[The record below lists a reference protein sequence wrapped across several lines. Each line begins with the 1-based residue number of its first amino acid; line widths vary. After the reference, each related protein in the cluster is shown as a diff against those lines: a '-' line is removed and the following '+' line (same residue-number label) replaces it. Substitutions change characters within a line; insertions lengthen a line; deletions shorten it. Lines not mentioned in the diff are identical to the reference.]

1 MMNTNFTISN
11 GSRGLRALA
20 MGAVALLA
28 FACAKP
34 AAETG
39 TDSSSSQNQWEQ
51 LGGQKLLTFRTGS
64 ASQTKADGESATA
77 LPENTSF
84 GVYAFYQEGDVDG
97 GVTAHWTDGGW
108 NPAFMFNQQVYYE
121 ATGQAGEY
129 TINGGKY
136 SYTPWRYWPANEE
149 NTISFWAYYPYGAG
163 SRINAADDNEY
174 TNASTGLPRVQ
185 FTADG
190 TTDLMTS
197 DLMEDYVYDT
207 NDGIVPFTFHHRLAN
222 VKILAKKE
230 FSGME
235 AGTDGYDPSTDGNAL
250 EGTVKIT
257 SIKVNGLAISGIY
270 DPTADSWTVGTGT
283 QTWSAVATGTTV
295 TTDPTQVATYLH
307 IPQTLSDDVTIEIAY
322 TVTYNLP
329 EGDEVTEFTKS
340 FKLNSA
346 TATEG
351 GTETAGITAWE
362 QNKQYSYTLTISQ
375 IEVMLQLQVDPIT
388 EVYYDSDHEDYLIKL

>member
-1 MMNTNFTISN
+1 MNSNFTISN

-39 TDSSSSQNQWEQ
+39 IDSSSDQNQWEQ

-77 LPENTSF
+77 LPESTSF

-97 GVTAHWTDGGW
+97 GVAAHWTDGGW

-149 NTISFWAYYPYGAG
+149 NTISFWAYYPYGEATM
-163 SRINAADDNEY
+163 INADGSAY
-174 TNASTGLPRVQ
+174 TKDSEGLPTVQ
-185 FTADG
+185 FTTDG
-190 TTDLMTS
+190 ETDLMTA
-197 DLMEDYVYDT
+197 DLEKDYVYST
-207 NDGIVPFTFHHRLAN
+207 NNGVVPFTFHHRLAN
-222 VKILAKKE
+222 VKFLAKKE
-230 FSGME
+230 FSGM
-235 AGTDGYDPSTDGNAL
+235 ASGTDGYTPDTSGNEL

-270 DPTADSWTVGTGT
+270 DPTADSWTTSGT
-283 QTWSAVATGTTV
+283 QVWSALATDTPVG
-295 TTDPTQVATYLH
+295 TDPTQVATYLH
-307 IPQTLSDDVTIEIAY
+307 IPQGLGDGVTLEIKYTI
-322 TVTYNLP
+322 TYELP
-329 EGDEVTEFTKS
+329 EGTEVTEFTKE
-340 FKLNSA
+340 FILNSA
-346 TATEG
+346 TTTEE
-351 GTETAGITAWE
+351 GTEIAITEWE